1 MKKKRRI
8 TIIVIYSI
16 LLLVIAILNI
26 KFEYITIPMQIEMV
40 DRQID
45 FVTISTVFAGFSF
58 TALGLLLGMSS
69 EKLIELIKNT
79 SIIFMKVSR
88 IIISIVFFILSV
100 VVSLYF
106 ILGLNSSLI
115 NDAKILEVT
124 NSILYVIGVGYLI
137 GGIAYFVY
145 AVFELYDLLKRIYE
159 YNTRDIQEQIKLA
172 EKELKRAKE
181 KY

>member
-26 KFEYITIPMQIEMV
+26 KFEYITIPLQKEMV
-40 DRQID
+40 DRQVD

-88 IIISIVFFILSV
+88 IITSIVFFILSV

-106 ILGLNSSLI
+106 ILGLNNSLI

-145 AVFELYDLLKRIYE
+145 AVFELYDLLKRIYQ
-159 YNTRDIQEQIKLA
+159 YNAREIQEQIKLA